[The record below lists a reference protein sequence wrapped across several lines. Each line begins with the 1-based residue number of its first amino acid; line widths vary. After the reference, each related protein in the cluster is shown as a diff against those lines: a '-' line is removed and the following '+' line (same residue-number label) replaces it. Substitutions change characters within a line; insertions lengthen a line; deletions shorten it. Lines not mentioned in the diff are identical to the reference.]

1 MKKLM
6 IAAAIVCAAAFAQ
19 AATVNWSI
27 ANVADSP
34 NVEATGDYY
43 AYCFLTSV
51 PDTDKTSTVWTKEQ
65 VLAAIQAGTDP
76 WDWAN
81 MDGASLSGG
90 GALSNGLYD
99 MPWTKDTEV
108 VGGAVLIVDAMDVA
122 DAKNYMY
129 IEAPA
134 LDGWA
139 NTSEQTFIVDAA
151 GVEWQSVNVPEPT
164 SGLLL
169 LLGVAGLALRR
180 RRA

>member
-6 IAAAIVCAAAFAQ
+6 IAAAIVCAAVVSQ
-19 AATVNWSI
+19 AANVNWSI
-27 ANVADSP
+27 VNVADSP
-34 NVEATGDYY
+34 NPEATGEYY
-43 AYCFLTSV
+43 AYCFITSV
-51 PDTDKTSTVWTKEQ
+51 PESDTTTSVWTKEQ
-65 VLAAIQAGTDP
+65 ILAAIQAGTDP

-81 MDGASLSGG
+81 MDGAVLSGG
-90 GALSNGLYD
+90 AGLSMGLEG
-99 MPWTKDTEV
+99 MPWTKDTDV

-129 IEAPA
+129 IEAPS
-134 LDGWA
+134 LTDWA
-139 NTSEQTFIVDAA
+139 TTDTQTFAIDGT
-151 GVEWQSVNVPEPT
+151 GVEWQSVPEPT

>member
-1 MKKLM
+1 M

-27 ANVADSP
+27 YDVADSP
-34 NVEATGDYY
+34 NVEATGYY

-51 PDTDKTSTVWTKEQ
+51 PASDTTTTVWTKEQ
-65 VLAAIQAGTDP
+65 ILAAIQDGIDP
-76 WDWAN
+76 YDWAN
-81 MDGASLSGG
+81 MDGAVVMMGG
-90 GALSNGLYD
+90 GASGGLND
-99 MPWTKDTEV
+99 MPWTKDTDV
-108 VGGAVLIVDAMDVA
+108 VGGAVLIVDSMDVA

-139 NTSEQTFIVDAA
+139 NTDSQTFIVDAT
-151 GVEWQSVNVPEPT
+151 GVEWQAVSVPEPT

>member
-27 ANVADSP
+27 ENVADSP
-34 NVEATGDYY
+34 NPEATGDYY
-43 AYCFLTSV
+43 AYCFITSV
-51 PDTDKTSTVWTKEQ
+51 PESDTTTSVWTKEQ
-65 VLAAIQAGTDP
+65 ILAAIQDGIDP
-76 WDWAN
+76 YDWAN
-81 MDGASLSGG
+81 MDGASVSGG
-90 GALSNGLYD
+90 GGLSMGLEG
-99 MPWTKDTEV
+99 MPWTKDNEV

-122 DAKNYMY
+122 DVKNYMY
-129 IEAPA
+129 IEAPS

-139 NTSEQTFIVDAA
+139 NTDSQTFAIDGTGA
-151 GVEWQSVNVPEPT
+151 EWQSVNVPEPT